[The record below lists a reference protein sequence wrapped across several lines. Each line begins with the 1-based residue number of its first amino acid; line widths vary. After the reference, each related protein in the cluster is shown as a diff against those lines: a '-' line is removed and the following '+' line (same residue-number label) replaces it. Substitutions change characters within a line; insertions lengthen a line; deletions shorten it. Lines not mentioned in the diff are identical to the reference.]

1 MKHASIILIFVFSFA
16 LNTFAHANF
25 GSHYR
30 DIECIFS
37 GYGSD
42 KSFKQLSE
50 EISSGIDSDL
60 PKLFREKFGKLPGN
74 HRILG
79 HGWTLNND
87 IPERILHELDKTYP
101 GKREEFIDLWRNF
114 VKRLESR
121 AQVITGLPPKQ
132 AKAFATL
139 IYDIHLLG
147 DLEPDNKLVE
157 YVLTPKEIVNDINK
171 NTEILFKNKPKYA
184 SSIKNMLSGT
194 MKEGRNL
201 EQKYM
206 AQKLMDK
213 LYKSQFGAMVD
224 DTWKNTLKFNYSSS
238 CIVNTN
244 KKILERPM
252 FQIEGLVLKE
262 VNPNVIKK
270 SNIKITKATVL
281 KYSTKGKTSFVLR
294 VLVPKSAGAV
304 GTYAGVLT
312 FGFSQGCSY
321 YSYQKGEITEREF
334 EKQTLKNLGEAVVVT
349 TVAVACSGYIDP
361 TGLTVVAFVSA
372 TSVVYDLAWDYAQ
385 PTIIKP
391 KDFIGA
397 FPDHVFERNFV
408 TNLKQ
413 LNKTNQLFRNANI
426 ITDVDNTIIEN
437 LSKNIVNKKNR
448 NIIGD

>member
-1 MKHASIILIFVFSFA
+1 MKSTSVIIIFVFSFI
-16 LNTFAHANF
+16 LNTFAHNF
-25 GSHYR
+25 GGHYR

-42 KSFKQLSE
+42 KSFKQLSK
-50 EISSGIDSDL
+50 EISSGIDCCL
-60 PKLFREKFGKLPGN
+60 PRLFQEKFGKLPPEN
-74 HRILG
+74 HRMLG

-101 GKREEFIDLWRNF
+101 GKREEIIDLWRNF
-114 VKRLESR
+114 VKGLESR
-121 AQVITGLPPKQ
+121 AQEITGLPPKQ

-139 IYDIHLLG
+139 IYDIHLLV

-184 SSIKNMLSGT
+184 SSIKNMLFDT
-194 MKEGRNL
+194 MKEGSNL

-206 AQKLMDK
+206 AQKLMDR
-213 LYKSQFGAMVD
+213 LYKSQLGSMVD

-262 VNPNVIKK
+262 VNPNIIKK
-270 SNIKITKATVL
+270 SNIKITKAAVL
-281 KYSTKGKTSFVLR
+281 KYSTKGKTFSVLR
-294 VLVPKSAGAV
+294 ILVPKSAGAA
-304 GTYAGVLT
+304 GPCAGVLT
-312 FGFSQGCSY
+312 FVFSEGCSY
-321 YSYQKGEITEREF
+321 YAYQKGEITEREF
-334 EKQTLKNLGEAVVVT
+334 EKQTLKNLGEAVIVS
-349 TVAVACSGYIDP
+349 VAVAFSSLIPDP
-361 TGLTVVAFVSA
+361 TRLTVIAFVSA
-372 TSVVYDLAWDYAQ
+372 TSVVYELAWDYTQ

-397 FPDHVFERNFV
+397 FPDHVFGRNFV
-408 TNLKQ
+408 TNLKR

-426 ITDVDNTIIEN
+426 VTNVNNIIIDDFN
-437 LSKNIVNKKNR
+437 KNIVNKNR
-448 NIIGD
+448 NIIRD